1 MSRLYR
7 RQGWDKRGRL
17 DGRLDRPMSICPV
30 LAKPKIDKNKRKFT
44 EHDRSEI
51 TKYLLRNYEISRN
64 ENHLEVLGFMTLR
77 HVDKVL
83 GLD

>member
-1 MSRLYR
+1 
-7 RQGWDKRGRL
+7 
-17 DGRLDRPMSICPV
+17 MSICPV
-30 LAKPKIDKNKRKFT
+30 LAKPKMDKNKHKFNDKRKFT